1 MVQGHWG
8 TAMVVSGVILG
19 HRFAYFVL
27 KLKDYKPDLLLVIN
41 EALSCG
47 YCSEK

>member
-1 MVQGHWG
+1 
-8 TAMVVSGVILG
+8 MVVSGVILG
-19 HRFAYFVL
+19 HHRIAYFVL